1 MELAFFF
8 SCTSQGHNALP
19 RPGLEPM
26 SSGLEPSALTTGLLN
41 QAVALACLRYSW
53 LRVLKVAPCTLYT
66 VIQSYSHM
74 VIRLYGHT
82 SKFFQLD
89 GLLLFCIIMGLRSAS
104 SAKIVSVRELTGN
117 TGTTS
122 MWLFNMMDGKSGSFP
137 FQVMTTATTLPDS
150 AFYKIN
156 EKQN

>member
-1 MELAFFF
+1 
-8 SCTSQGHNALP
+8 
-19 RPGLEPM
+19 
-26 SSGLEPSALTTGLLN
+26 
-41 QAVALACLRYSW
+41 
-53 LRVLKVAPCTLYT
+53 
-66 VIQSYSHM
+66 M

-104 SAKIVSVRELTGN
+104 SVKIMSVRELTGN

-156 EKQN
+156 EKQNQIKINQLIMDLASNSLSIINQKESYWWGHSKDGLKEYLFRRGGWGGLCFAILCYITWT

>member
-1 MELAFFF
+1 
-8 SCTSQGHNALP
+8 
-19 RPGLEPM
+19 
-26 SSGLEPSALTTGLLN
+26 
-41 QAVALACLRYSW
+41 
-53 LRVLKVAPCTLYT
+53 
-66 VIQSYSHM
+66 M

-156 EKQN
+156 EKQNQIKINQLIMDLASNSLSIINQNIKIQLVDVKESYWWGHSKDGLKEYLFRRGGRGGLCFAIFCYITWT

>member
-1 MELAFFF
+1 
-8 SCTSQGHNALP
+8 
-19 RPGLEPM
+19 M
-26 SSGLEPSALTTGLLN
+26 SSGLEPSALTAGPLN
-41 QAVALACLRYSW
+41 KAVALACLQYRW
-53 LRVLKVAPCTLYT
+53 LCVLKVAPCTLYT
-66 VIQSYSHM
+66 VIRSYGRM

-104 SAKIVSVRELTGN
+104 STKIMSVRELTGN

-137 FQVMTTATTLPDS
+137 FQVMTNATTLPDS
-150 AFYKIN
+150 AFYKVN
-156 EKQN
+156 EKQNQIKINQLIMDLASNSLSIIN